1 MRHTLWFVLA
11 MALSLNVA
19 AADRTATPSSRAARD
34 EMLETYRRYTQATLQ
49 RDIVRQLLAAL
60 PRDERRAFES
70 ARFVAVFDRNPYRV
84 GLLRG
89 PRGRPVIEVGAAFV
103 ATMDV
108 GSDATAVAA
117 RTQRYRD
124 LIGFA
129 NRNIA
134 TLQRTYAHASESSQ
148 PPQTAPGSF
157 ADYIEWPEA
166 QYEAFRSS
174 ETYRSLRLA
183 LTFQTLVWAS
193 AHYIEHWR
201 LERERAGFAVV
212 DPGAQEREID
222 ARTVR
227 LSHAAG
233 FSPTPP
239 LINAM
244 QFAALEY
251 SGKPPGSSTPLCRAL
266 RVMAAGLALSEGDP
280 DAAARFG
287 AGQRSPRT
295 LADEREELERM
306 RAATQCADP
315 G

>member
-1 MRHTLWFVLA
+1 MRQALWFMLA
-11 MALSLNVA
+11 MALSLSVA
-19 AADRTATPSSRAARD
+19 AADRTAPDSSRAARD

-60 PRDERRAFES
+60 PRDERRALES
-70 ARFVAVFDRNPYRV
+70 ARFIAVFDRNPYRV

-89 PRGRPVIEVGAAFV
+89 VRGHPVIEVGAAFV

-117 RTQRYRD
+117 RTQRSRD

-134 TLQRTYAHASESSQ
+134 ALQRIYAHASESSR
-148 PPQTAPGSF
+148 PLQTAPGRF
-157 ADYIEWPEA
+157 ADYIEWPEE
-166 QYEAFRSS
+166 QYDAFQKSD
-174 ETYRSLRLA
+174 TYRSLRLA
-183 LTFQTLVWAS
+183 QTFQTLVWVS

-201 LERERAGFAVV
+201 LERERAGSAVV
-212 DPGAQEREID
+212 EPSAREREID

-227 LSHAAG
+227 LSYAAG

-251 SGKPPGSSTPLCRAL
+251 SGKPPGASTPLCRAL
-266 RVMAAGLALSEGDP
+266 RIMAAGLAISEGDP
-280 DAAARFG
+280 DAVARFG

-295 LADEREELERM
+295 FADERQELERM

-315 G
+315 D

>member
-1 MRHTLWFVLA
+1 MKQALCFILA
-11 MALSLNVA
+11 MALSLSVA
-19 AADRTATPSSRAARD
+19 AADPTAPASPHAARD

-60 PRDERRAFES
+60 PRQERRALEA
-70 ARFVAVFDRNPYRV
+70 ARFTAVFDRNPYRV
-84 GLLRG
+84 GLRRG
-89 PRGRPVIEVGAAFV
+89 VAGHPVIEVGAAFV

-117 RTQRYRD
+117 RTQRNRD

-129 NRNIA
+129 NRNVA
-134 TLQRTYAHASESSQ
+134 ALQRAYAHTSESSP
-148 PPQTAPGSF
+148 PPQPAPGRF

-166 QYEAFRSS
+166 QYEAFQKSD
-174 ETYRSLRLA
+174 TYRSLRLA
-183 LTFQTLVWAS
+183 LTFQTLVWVS

-201 LERERAGFAVV
+201 AERGAARPVGG
-212 DPGAQEREID
+212 DPGEFEREID

-244 QFAALEY
+244 QFAVLEY
-251 SGKPPGSSTPLCRAL
+251 SGKPAGASAPLCRAL
-266 RVMAAGLALSEGDP
+266 RIMAAGLDLSKSDP
-280 DAAARFG
+280 DAAARLG
-287 AGQRSPRT
+287 MGKDSPDT
-295 LADEREELERM
+295 FAHEREELERM